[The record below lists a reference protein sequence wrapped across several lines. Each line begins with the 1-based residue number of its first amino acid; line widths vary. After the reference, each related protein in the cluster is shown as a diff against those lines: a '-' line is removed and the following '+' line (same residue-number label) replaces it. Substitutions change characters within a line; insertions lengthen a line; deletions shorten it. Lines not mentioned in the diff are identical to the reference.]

1 MKLLN
6 KYLFCLIGVLFLTA
20 GSLPAQEEKPN
31 LLIDIMYHADN
42 NQVPYVHIFA
52 KSKIEKKFLPAAGV
66 AIKVYLGEEANPNL
80 LGTVT
85 TDKFGQGIVS
95 FPVSVKPYWDTVS
108 QFKLL
113 ATSVEDKKY
122 ASASNEIL
130 FTKARITIDT
140 LWADGVRSVV
150 ATVAAKQGN
159 EWKPVNEVETKIIIK
174 RMAGNLSIGD
184 KETYTTDS
192 TGQATAEFMKAGMPG
207 DTKGN
212 IILVAKTEDNE
223 LYGSISVEKKVNW
236 GVSVAQENTFSNRTL
251 FATGGKSPL
260 WLLFLA
266 GIIALSVWSVIFYLI
281 VSIIKIRKAGLQ

>member
-6 KYLFCLIGVLFLTA
+6 KHLYCLLGILLIAA
-20 GSLPAQEEKPN
+20 GALPAQEEKPT
-31 LLIDIMYHADN
+31 LLMDIMYHAEN

-66 AIKVYLGEEANPNL
+66 AIKIYLGEEAAPNL

-85 TDKFGQGIVS
+85 TDKFGQATVS
-95 FPVSVKPYWDTVS
+95 FPIAVKPYWDTAS

-113 ATSVEDKKY
+113 ATSVADKKY
-122 ASASNEIL
+122 ASASNEAF
-130 FTKARITIDT
+130 FTKARITLDT

-150 ATVAAKQGN
+150 ATVVAKQGN
-159 EWKPVNEVETKIIIK
+159 EWKPVKEVETKMIIK
-174 RMAGNLSIGD
+174 RMAGNLSVGD
-184 KETYTTDS
+184 KETYATDS
-192 TGQATAEFMKAGMPG
+192 IGQATAEFMKTGMPG
-207 DTKGN
+207 DKEGN

-223 LYGSISVEKKVNW
+223 LYGSISVEKKVSW
-236 GVSVAQENTFSNRTL
+236 GVSIAPGNTFNKRTL

-266 GIIALSVWSVIFYLI
+266 GIIALSVWSVIIYLI
-281 VSIIKIRKAGLQ
+281 FSIIKIRKAGLQ